1 MKIYLFVLI
10 LIFNIFSINKS
21 FGEINIS
28 YLDIDKVF
36 AITLAGKSI
45 NKQISK
51 INKNNLK
58 RINDTKKKLIENEKL
73 IISQKNV
80 LEINEYNNKVL
91 EFQES
96 IKKFKQTNLE
106 LEKKINNQK
115 IKATSELLDILNPLM
130 AKYSKDQS
138 ISLVIQKKNI
148 IIGKSELDITAD
160 IIKLL
165 DNKIK
170 KINID

>member
-10 LIFNIFSINKS
+10 LIFNIFNINKS
-21 FGEINIS
+21 FGEISIS

-36 AITLAGKSI
+36 ATTLAGKSI
-45 NKQISK
+45 NDQISK
-51 INKNNLK
+51 INKKNLK
-58 RINDTKKKLIENEKL
+58 RINDIKKKLIENEKL